1 MLTLSSSPRLTG
13 NRVFVFTGVTDMR
26 KSFNGL
32 SGLVAKHFDVE
43 LLSGH
48 LFLFFNRRRDSV
60 KLLLWDQDGLVIGYK
75 RLEAGSF
82 QVSALGETESSLEI
96 DSTQLSLLLS
106 GIDLSSAK
114 RRKRFQTT
122 RKLSSEKTS
131 ESSLL
136 A

>member
-1 MLTLSSSPRLTG
+1 MLTLSSTS
-13 NRVFVFTGVTDMR
+13 RVFVFTGVTDMR

-32 SGLVAKHFDVE
+32 SGLVATHFCNVE

-60 KLLLWDQDGLVIGYK
+60 KLLLWDHDGLVIWYK
-75 RLEAGSF
+75 RLEKGTF
-82 QVSALGETESSLEI
+82 QVSALSETENSLEI
-96 DSTQLSLLLS
+96 DSTQLLLLLS

-114 RRKRFQTT
+114 RRKRY
-122 RKLSSEKTS
+122 RGSKELSSEKTS
-131 ESSLL
+131 

>member
-1 MLTLSSSPRLTG
+1 MLTLSSTS
-13 NRVFVFTGVTDMR
+13 RVFVYTGVTDMR

-32 SGLVAKHFDVE
+32 SGLVATHFSNVE

-60 KLLLWDQDGLVIGYK
+60 KLLLWDRDGLVIWYK
-75 RLEAGSF
+75 RLEKGTF
-82 QVSALGETESSLEI
+82 QVSALSETENSLEI

-106 GIDLSSAK
+106 GIDLASAK
-114 RRKRFQTT
+114 RRKRY
-122 RKLSSEKTS
+122 RGSKEHSSENVS
-131 ESSLL
+131 

>member
-1 MLTLSSSPRLTG
+1 
-13 NRVFVFTGVTDMR
+13 MR

-32 SGLVAKHFDVE
+32 SGLVATHFCNVE

-60 KLLLWDQDGLVIGYK
+60 KLLLWDRDGLVIWYK
-75 RLEAGSF
+75 RLETGTF
-82 QVSALGETESSLEI
+82 QVAALGDKETSLEI

-106 GIDLSSAK
+106 GIDLASAK
-114 RRKRFQTT
+114 RRKRYRTT
-122 RKLSSEKTS
+122 QRISSEKIS
-131 ESSLL
+131 

>member
-1 MLTLSSSPRLTG
+1 VLTHAST

-32 SGLVAKHFDVE
+32 SGLVATHFDVE

-48 LFLFFNRRRDSV
+48 WFLFFNRRRDSV
-60 KLLLWDQDGLVIGYK
+60 KLLLWDHDGLVIWYK

-82 QVSALGETESSLEI
+82 QVAALGKNDSSLEI

-114 RRKRFQTT
+114 RRKRYRTKQ
-122 RKLSSEKTS
+122 KPSSEKTS
-131 ESSLL
+131 VQGVFP
-136 A
+136 

>member
-1 MLTLSSSPRLTG
+1 MLTLSSTS
-13 NRVFVFTGVTDMR
+13 RVFVYTGVTDMR

-32 SGLVAKHFDVE
+32 SGLVATHFDVE

-60 KLLLWDQDGLVIGYK
+60 KLLLWDRDGLVIWYK
-75 RLEAGSF
+75 RLEKGTF
-82 QVSALGETESSLEI
+82 QVSALSETESSLEI

-106 GIDLSSAK
+106 GIDLASAK
-114 RRKRFQTT
+114 RRKRYRGAQ
-122 RKLSSEKTS
+122 KVSSGKTS
-131 ESSLL
+131 

>member
-1 MLTLSSSPRLTG
+1 MLTVSSTARLAG
-13 NRVFVFTGVTDMR
+13 SRVFVFTGVTDMR

-32 SGLVAKHFDVE
+32 SGLVAAHFDVE

-60 KLLLWDQDGLVIGYK
+60 KLLLWDQDGLVIWYK

-82 QVSALGETESSLEI
+82 QVAALSETESSLEI
-96 DSTQLSLLLS
+96 DSTQLSLLLA
-106 GIDLSSAK
+106 GIDLASAK
-114 RRKRFQTT
+114 RRKRFRTAQETT
-122 RKLSSEKTS
+122 PKLSREKTS
-131 ESSLL
+131 

>member
-1 MLTLSSSPRLTG
+1 MLTLSSAS
-13 NRVFVFTGVTDMR
+13 RVFVFTGVTDMR

-32 SGLVAKHFDVE
+32 SGLVATHFDVE

-60 KLLLWDQDGLVIGYK
+60 KLLLWDQDGLVIWYK

-82 QVSALGETESSLEI
+82 QVSALSETESSLEI

-114 RRKRFQTT
+114 RRKRFQTAP
-122 RKLSSEKTS
+122 KTF
-131 ESSLL
+131 
-136 A
+136 